1 MDPTLNSKAGDFG
14 HGFLLNENK
23 IEEDSEH
30 WNDGIFFF
38 FLCEP
43 FLFWVF
49 IEFVTILLS
58 FMFWFFG
65 QEAYGILASQL
76 RIEPTSLALEDE
88 ASTTAPPGKY
98 LGMMWFDLEV

>member
-38 FLCEP
+38 SMWTISFL
-43 FLFWVF
+43 
-49 IEFVTILLS
+49 
-58 FMFWFFG
+58 
-65 QEAYGILASQL
+65 
-76 RIEPTSLALEDE
+76 SL
-88 ASTTAPPGKY
+88 Y
-98 LGMMWFDLEV
+98 

>member
-38 FLCEP
+38 FYVNHFFFESLLNLLQYCSVLCFG
-43 FLFWVF
+43 FLARRHMG
-49 IEFVTILLS
+49 S
-58 FMFWFFG
+58 
-65 QEAYGILASQL
+65 
-76 RIEPTSLALEDE
+76 
-88 ASTTAPPGKY
+88 
-98 LGMMWFDLEV
+98 